1 MFELKKE
8 NLVEYDK
15 ALYKIVSD
23 YEDLMYYDGPIV
35 FSGKNQYG
43 TIIVG
48 CIIDND
54 YEGGYDAN
62 FIMFLSKVDY
72 DALLISHWT
81 MRDLVESSDTVHI
94 RRFFWEPDRIEM
106 YKVLVKDIPE
116 EYMPTKDSYLDF
128 E

>member
-1 MFELKKE
+1 MFKLKKE

-35 FSGKNQYG
+35 FSGKNSYG

-48 CIIDND
+48 CIIEND
-54 YEGGYDAN
+54 YKGGYDAN
-62 FIMFLSKVDY
+62 FIMFVSKVDY
-72 DALLISHWT
+72 DALIIGHWT
-81 MRDLVESSDTVHI
+81 MRDLIESNDTVHI
-94 RRFFWEPDRIEM
+94 SKFFWESEQSEI
-106 YKVLVKDIPE
+106 YKILVSSIPE
-116 EYMPTKDSYLDF
+116 DYMPTKDSYLDL